1 MAVLDQ
7 PMTDMTRDL
16 AQQWG
21 VSVFTINEAMKAL
34 SSESL
39 IVSKPRAGRVVN
51 EPFPLGVSECG

>member
-1 MAVLDQ
+1 
-7 PMTDMTRDL
+7 MTDMTRDL

-21 VSVFTINEAMKAL
+21 ISVFTINEAMKAL

-51 EPFPLGVSECG
+51 EPFPLGVSGCG